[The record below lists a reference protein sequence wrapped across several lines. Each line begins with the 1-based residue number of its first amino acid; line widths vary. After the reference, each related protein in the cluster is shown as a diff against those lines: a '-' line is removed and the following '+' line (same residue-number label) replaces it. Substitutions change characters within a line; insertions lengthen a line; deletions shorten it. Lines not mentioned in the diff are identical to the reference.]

1 MPELSLHN
9 IDQISRD
16 VSRQEISFS
25 HLLEDLIDH
34 ICCDVEYEMQSAG
47 LDFNAAYRK
56 VKQKMGSRRLKEIQ
70 EETLYAVDLKYRQ
83 MKNTMKISGIAGT
96 VLLGFGAL
104 FKIQHWPLAGTMT
117 TLGAVTLAFV
127 FMPSALGVLWKETH
141 SRKKLFLF
149 ISAFLA
155 GMCFILGTL
164 FKVQHWPGAGL
175 ILLMAGFF
183 GLLFFIPAL
192 LVQKLQDQDNKAKR
206 PVYILAAAGAICFAA
221 GMVFKI
227 QHWPLAGTLMVLGLI
242 ILCLLAFPWYT
253 WISWKEEDHITSK
266 FLYILIGLL
275 LILLPGAL
283 INMNLSQTYDQGF
296 YSHQDQQ
303 KALYGYLHRNTNS
316 MMISYND
323 SLNYPVMEQIHERTR
338 ELLGYIGGIESNMIS
353 VAEGK
358 PGAPVILSN
367 EIVQTET
374 GPAINYHEISRPFH
388 TQPVKDFLLPDTRT
402 REALN
407 ALLTEYK
414 AFISG
419 LMPGEELS
427 SISGLLDLSLY
438 LPDDLP
444 ENSNVSMM
452 SGLHSLEL
460 LKNGLLTVE
469 SGTLKVI
476 ANHK

>member
-16 VSRQEISFS
+16 VTRQEISFS

-34 ICCDVEYEMQSAG
+34 VCCDVEYEMQSAG
-47 LDFNAAYRK
+47 LDFTAAYMR

-70 EETLYAVDLKYRQ
+70 EETLYVVDLKYRQ

-96 VLLGFGAL
+96 IMLGFSAL
-104 FKIQHWPLAGTMT
+104 FKINHWPLAGVLM

-149 ISAFLA
+149 ISAFMA

-175 ILLMAGFF
+175 ILLLAGFF
-183 GLLFFIPAL
+183 GLFFFLPAL
-192 LVQKLQDQDNKAKR
+192 LVQKLQDQDNKVKR
-206 PVYILAAAGAICFAA
+206 PVYVLAAVGAICYGA
-221 GMVFKI
+221 GMLFKI
-227 QHWPLAGTLMVLGLI
+227 QHWPLAAALMVFGLI
-242 ILCLLAFPWYT
+242 ILCLIALPWYT
-253 WISWKEEDHITSK
+253 WLSWKEEGHITSK
-266 FLYILIGLL
+266 FLYMLIGLL
-275 LILLPGAL
+275 LILLPGSL
-283 INMNLSQTYDQGF
+283 INMNLSQTYDEGF

-316 MMISYND
+316 MINLYHD
-323 SLNYPVMEQIHERTR
+323 SSNYSVMQQIHERTI
-338 ELLGYIGGIESNMIS
+338 ELIDYVGGVESEMIS

-388 TQPVKDFLLPDTRT
+388 TQPVKDFLLPGSGT

-407 ALLTEYK
+407 ALLTDYK

-419 LMPGEELS
+419 LMSGEELRTF
-427 SISGLLDLSLY
+427 SGLLDLSLY
-438 LPDDLP
+438 LPDELP
-444 ENSNVSMM
+444 ENSNISMM

-469 SGTLKVI
+469 SGVLKVI